1 MSGFPG
7 GGGIDF
13 GDFDFENFD
22 PNNMPPNG
30 EGGFPGGMGGN

>member
-1 MSGFPG
+1 M
-7 GGGIDF
+7 DF

>member
-7 GGGIDF
+7 GGGMNF

>member
-7 GGGIDF
+7 GGGMDF

>member
-7 GGGIDF
+7 GGGMNF

-22 PNNMPPNG
+22 PKNMPPNG
-30 EGGFPGGMGGN
+30 EGGFPGGMGGT